1 MPSPPFTLLL
11 QPSVLSVDLECSGST
26 EKSLSQD
33 ADVIPTTR
41 NDLQLH
47 VQWQDAVNNIGKME
61 RQSMK
66 HNNDL
71 ARQLIRVQ
79 AELQAKSEIVADLRT
94 TANQGESS
102 LDVEQVLARFR
113 TQLFLVKDEPNISD
127 ATLRALKEDNQ
138 FLQRRIQM
146 LHENRALEMEADIA
160 SDEDSFIGVDHEA
173 SEATILELE
182 DAGAKRMSCI
192 DAELQRQMELD
203 TTVDSLEEQRVAKNH
218 LLEALQERDKQKLL
232 TVTER
237 KKLSETL
244 ESSLHAFIVDSNRKC
259 DNFTPAPQ
267 AGIHQTEE
275 RLRTAIDSLEAKQRD
290 LCRVKA
296 ELMTKDKKLHYGIF
310 PRRDDEDDDMD
321 GNPRDEDEEA
331 LNGDPQAKEDD
342 QIASARFVLFINGR
356 GIQGS
361 SERYAE
367 SNSDALAK
375 RMGAQASFQGAIPG
389 PPIFLW
395 LSEPRRYAYGSPYA
409 FHACRRATPE
419 KHALP
424 RPPPLT
430 MTGGTLG
437 SANVLGQLA
446 QLDRYKLRTPT
457 RPVLPSSS
465 RKNSRVPDRR
475 RPSSSR
481 YSPYAGSPRQRQDE
495 SDSEDGNEFDM
506 RSAGQGSRN
515 KSDQSKRKLK
525 SSATGDASDSDTSAT
540 PVEDTTWSRIP
551 SKYASE
557 YPAPGRKYSEAQI
570 KKNINNIVRI
580 YFKKGLGVKFLYQ
593 TIVLE
598 PVSEEHL
605 SAFKQD
611 PDTYGPKVDAFALD
625 TLNLPETKHLAAS
638 AWNTELER
646 CLTSAIYDR
655 VESINMDGRYGIVD
669 VGLIRKKVHNRM
681 SELYRAIAK
690 ARPRADETVQALNK
704 RLNLSHSAYIEH
716 NQAIMAR
723 HHKFDRRL
731 RTASLMRAASCEF
744 NRPEATE
751 YWSYVLLVLEALGYD
766 GMSDEESDTEEVTY
780 SGGLKVHSRCRN
792 VLVVKWRHPQLRDLL
807 VEVDDTPK
815 RANQFFSKLVASP
828 RDPPKKMARALFDP
842 KYLAEIGPA
851 NVLALELTDAPIE
864 LREGQ
869 GSDGDDMPMN
879 VDS

>member
-1 MPSPPFTLLL
+1 MSPLYLKWHETLLQQTDMNWRVAECNDNL
-11 QPSVLSVDLECSGST
+11 AYLVAQSRKEVADKDDAISNLLSALPSGHPSLKTSHEAVKEI
-26 EKSLSQD
+26 EIALSQYD
-33 ADVIPTTR
+33 QQAWEHKDRPGTVRLDTFLYQRMREIEPQQALTT
-41 NDLQLH
+41 NDHAYAGDPHPQ
-47 VQWQDAVNNIGKME
+47 VPQGRD
-61 RQSMK
+61 RD
-66 HNNDL
+66 DL
-71 ARQLIRVQ
+71 AL
-79 AELQAKSEIVADLRT
+79 
-94 TANQGESS
+94 GEMRR
-102 LDVEQVLARFR
+102 LQVLLHADEYQKRVDARAA
-113 TQLFLVKDEPNISD
+113 Q
-127 ATLRALKEDNQ
+127 
-138 FLQRRIQM
+138 
-146 LHENRALEMEADIA
+146 
-160 SDEDSFIGVDHEA
+160 HEA
-173 SEATILELE
+173 LSS
-182 DAGAKRMSCI
+182 K
-192 DAELQRQMELD
+192 
-203 TTVDSLEEQRVAKNH
+203 V
-218 LLEALQERDKQKLL
+218 ER
-232 TVTER
+232 
-237 KKLSETL
+237 LSETRASNKAQPNAEVVAVKQRL
-244 ESSLHAFIVDSNRKC
+244 EFAKALEQSNACR
-259 DNFTPAPQ
+259 N
-267 AGIHQTEE
+267 EE
-275 RLRTAIDSLEAKQRD
+275 LAEEEKRQQSLEAKKRDAEEHFAVRINDLSKQLQRTEHR
-290 LCRVKA
+290 LQQLVPLHATKVRVLQS
-296 ELMTKDKKLHYGIF
+296 EIQNLWEQMGTSRN
-310 PRRDDEDDDMD
+310 PTSDDEDDDMD

-342 QIASARFVLFINGR
+342 QIASAR
-356 GIQGS
+356 GS
-361 SERYAE
+361 FERYTE
-367 SNSDALAK
+367 SNSDALAQG
-375 RMGAQASFQGAIPG
+375 MGAQASFQGAIPE
-389 PPIFLW
+389 PPIFFW

-815 RANQFFSKLVASP
+815 RANQFFSKLVGSKGLRRVRVPQQSP